1 MSAGMKRAAKITL
14 SELKTRQNSDIDLL
28 EIVSL
33 EGRYYLGRLH
43 FGDEIRILTDKA
55 GAPLLYYGTA
65 ALQEAL
71 SDFPVKRTEVMP
83 PSGYDEMVGLSDEG
97 EPFMRVPVQGH

>member
-1 MSAGMKRAAKITL
+1 MKITL
-14 SELKTRQNSDIDLL
+14 GELKSRENQTIDLL

-43 FGDEIRILTDKA
+43 LGGEVKVLTDKS
-55 GAPLLYYGTA
+55 GEPLLYSGSA

-71 SDFPVKRTEVMP
+71 SAFPVARTEVMP
-83 PSGYDEMVGLSDEG
+83 PSGYDEMVGLTDEG
-97 EPFMRVPVQGH
+97 EPFMRVPIQGAE